1 VRINPWAALFILFL
15 GRMALGFQFQSVVS
29 IAPDL
34 MDVFKV
40 DYTAIGTLVGLFTF
54 PGLVFSLLAG
64 VMGKRFGNKRAVSA
78 GLLLMLSG
86 SVCMALS
93 SSFLVLS
100 VGRLQC
106 GIGAIVLFV
115 LLTKMVA
122 DWFAGKQLSLAMS
135 VIINGWPMGIG
146 VGLLTHHLIADAL
159 TWRGVF
165 WANAVF
171 AGTVLLAM
179 LVFYRNPQ
187 IAGQGA
193 IAAGSRIS
201 RSEVV
206 RVSFAAIGLTLYN
219 AAVVMILSFVPG
231 LFIADGAGSL
241 VAGSLVNGHILISIV
256 GVALG
261 GILASKKSRFLT
273 IGAALFFCA
282 AVLFYQALGQTHNVL
297 FLAMGLFI
305 GMPVALLMTLPATVL
320 APANRDVGF
329 GILYTWVYG
338 GLALLMVLAGYL
350 RTVYQTPS
358 APVILAGVLLAL
370 TPLSTWLFVVISQP
384 APGDTQVDAVPA
396 K

>member
-1 VRINPWAALFILFL
+1 MV
-15 GRMALGFQFQSVVS
+15 LGFQFQSVVS

-64 VMGKRFGNKRAVSA
+64 VMGKCFGNKRMVSA

-86 SVCMALS
+86 SICMALS

-100 VGRLQC
+100 IGRLQC

-122 DWFAGKQLSLAMS
+122 DWFVGKQLGLAMS

-146 VGLLTHHLIADAL
+146 AGLLTHHLIADAL

-171 AGTVLLAM
+171 AGVVLLAM

-187 IAGQGA
+187 VVGQSTARGD
-193 IAAGSRIS
+193 SRIS
-201 RSEVV
+201 RSEVM
-206 RVSFAAIGLTLYN
+206 RVSYAAIGLTLYN
-219 AAVVMILSFVPG
+219 AAVVMVLSFVPG
-231 LFIADGAGSL
+231 VFIANGTGTL
-241 VAGSLVNGHILISIV
+241 TAGSLVNGHILISIA
-256 GVALG
+256 GVAAG
-261 GILASKKSRFLT
+261 GILASKKSRFMT
-273 IGAALFFCA
+273 VGAALFICA
-282 AVLFYQALGQTHNVL
+282 AVLFYLTLAQTHNTL
-297 FLAMGLFI
+297 FVAMGFLI
-305 GMPVALLMTLPATVL
+305 GMPAALLMTLPATVL
-320 APANRDVGF
+320 APENRDVGF

-370 TPLSTWLFVVISQP
+370 TPLSTWLFVVITRP
-384 APGDTQVDAVPA
+384 APGKSNMDNRVRQLTP
-396 K
+396 